1 MQRSWNYQERW
12 RTIPLSAKNTTIP
25 STSRKQK
32 NQTTQLE
39 LLRTLKNISS
49 VSQQYYSLFNF
60 KEAKEWNNIAGIIKN
75 AEQHFLWLSRVIQ
88 RLHVHQRRME
98 LARKLD
104 ISSVSQGFY
113 IVQVYR
119 GRRMEKKWSRLEH
132 WTTYTHCWSRI
143 LQIAFKFNEKSR
155 RMENNWT
162 YLDMQH
168 FAVSQKTSVI
178 SLRSTKPDQEWNK
191 KKCSRYRYLSPTTN
205 LPFCDL

>member
-1 MQRSWNYQERW
+1 MLN
-12 RTIPLSAKNTTIP
+12 
-25 STSRKQK
+25 
-32 NQTTQLE
+32 
-39 LLRTLKNISS
+39 NISS
-49 VSQQYYSLFNF
+49 VSQEYYNPFNF
-60 KEAKEWNNIAGIIKN
+60 KEAKESNNAAGIVKNAEEHFLCQSTILQSLQLQGSKRMKQHSNKN

-88 RLHVHQRRME
+88 RLHVHPRRME

-132 WTTYTHCWSRI
+132 WTTYAHCWSQI

-155 RMENNWT
+155 RIENNWT

-168 FAVSQKTSVI
+168 FAVSQKNSVI

-191 KKCSRYRYLSPTTN
+191 KKCSMYRYLSPTTN